1 MAPPS
6 VLAAS
11 VSLVSAEKARN
22 VSSIFSS
29 GYFSRMVSFHA
40 LLKYHVE
47 NCLYAFLDYTE
58 PDNLR
63 NNIKEGLMV
72 CRRTQDKE
80 KEFEK
85 RCIQR
90 WAISELAK
98 AIVEDPDNPVEDVAY
113 RFALKLYGY
122 ACTSFDAKM
131 RNVFGVAAEF
141 IDKEVIGLFRTE
153 DGVYP

>member
-1 MAPPS
+1 MYERQAF
-6 VLAAS
+6 VD
-11 VSLVSAEKARN
+11 
-22 VSSIFSS
+22 
-29 GYFSRMVSFHA
+29 G
-40 LLKYHVE
+40 
-47 NCLYAFLDYTE
+47 LYAFLDYTE
-58 PDNLR
+58 PHNLR

-72 CRRTQDKE
+72 RRHAQDKE
-80 KEFEK
+80 TEFEK

-131 RNVFGVAAEF
+131 RNVFSIAAEF

>member
-1 MAPPS
+1 MYEHQAF
-6 VLAAS
+6 VD
-11 VSLVSAEKARN
+11 
-22 VSSIFSS
+22 
-29 GYFSRMVSFHA
+29 G
-40 LLKYHVE
+40 
-47 NCLYAFLDYTE
+47 LYAFLDYTE

-72 CRRTQDKE
+72 CRHAQDKE

-98 AIVEDPDNPVEDVAY
+98 AIVEDPDNLVEDVAY

-122 ACTSFDAKM
+122 VCTSFDVKM
-131 RNVFGVAAEF
+131 RNVFGIAA
-141 IDKEVIGLFRTE
+141 EVIGLFRTE

>member
-1 MAPPS
+1 MYERQAF
-6 VLAAS
+6 LD
-11 VSLVSAEKARN
+11 
-22 VSSIFSS
+22 
-29 GYFSRMVSFHA
+29 G
-40 LLKYHVE
+40 
-47 NCLYAFLDYTE
+47 LYAFLDYTE
-58 PDNLR
+58 PHNLR

-72 CRRTQDKE
+72 RRHAQDKE
-80 KEFEK
+80 TEFEK

-131 RNVFGVAAEF
+131 RNVFGIAAEF
-141 IDKEVIGLFRTE
+141 IDKEVIVLFRTE

>member
-1 MAPPS
+1 MNKEIAGAPLPPPP
-6 VLAAS
+6 
-11 VSLVSAEKARN
+11 EKE
-22 VSSIFSS
+22 
-29 GYFSRMVSFHA
+29 A
-40 LLKYHVE
+40 LLCTNIKRLLMACTH
-47 NCLYAFLDYTE
+47 FLDYTE

-72 CRRTQDKE
+72 CRHAQDKE

-98 AIVEDPDNPVEDVAY
+98 AIVEDPDNPVEDVTY

-122 ACTSFDAKM
+122 ACTSFDVKM
-131 RNVFGVAAEF
+131 RNVFGIAAEF

>member
-1 MAPPS
+1 MYERQAF
-6 VLAAS
+6 VD
-11 VSLVSAEKARN
+11 
-22 VSSIFSS
+22 
-29 GYFSRMVSFHA
+29 G
-40 LLKYHVE
+40 
-47 NCLYAFLDYTE
+47 LYAFLDYTE
-58 PDNLR
+58 PGNLR
-63 NNIKEGLMV
+63 NNTKEGLMV
-72 CRRTQDKE
+72 RRYAQDKE

-131 RNVFGVAAEF
+131 RNVFGIAAEF

>member
-1 MAPPS
+1 MYEHQAF
-6 VLAAS
+6 VD
-11 VSLVSAEKARN
+11 
-22 VSSIFSS
+22 
-29 GYFSRMVSFHA
+29 G
-40 LLKYHVE
+40 
-47 NCLYAFLDYTE
+47 LYAFLDYTE

-85 RCIQR
+85 RCIQSWR
-90 WAISELAK
+90 KPLWKIRTIPS
-98 AIVEDPDNPVEDVAY
+98 Y

>member
-1 MAPPS
+1 MY
-6 VLAAS
+6 
-11 VSLVSAEKARN
+11 ERQ
-22 VSSIFSS
+22 
-29 GYFSRMVSFHA
+29 SF
-40 LLKYHVE
+40 VDG
-47 NCLYAFLDYTE
+47 LYAFLDYTE

-63 NNIKEGLMV
+63 SNIKEGLMV
-72 CRRTQDKE
+72 RRHTQDKM

-98 AIVEDPDNPVEDVAY
+98 AIADDPYNPIQDVTY

-122 ACTSFDAKM
+122 ACTSRNGKM
-131 RNVFGVAAEF
+131 RNVFGIAAEF

-153 DGVYP
+153 DGLYP

>member
-1 MAPPS
+1 MNKEIA
-6 VLAAS
+6 
-11 VSLVSAEKARN
+11 
-22 VSSIFSS
+22 
-29 GYFSRMVSFHA
+29 GA
-40 LLKYHVE
+40 LLPPPPRDRGVTMHERQAFVDG
-47 NCLYAFLDYTE
+47 LYAFLDYTE

-72 CRRTQDKE
+72 RRYAQDKE
-80 KEFEK
+80 KEFER

-98 AIVEDPDNPVEDVAY
+98 AIAEDPDNPVEDVAY

-131 RNVFGVAAEF
+131 RNVFGIAAEF

>member
-1 MAPPS
+1 MG
-6 VLAAS
+6 AS
-11 VSLVSAEKARN
+11 VNKEIA
-22 VSSIFSS
+22 
-29 GYFSRMVSFHA
+29 GA
-40 LLKYHVE
+40 LLPPPPRDRGVTMHERQAFVDG
-47 NCLYAFLDYTE
+47 LYAFLDYTE

-72 CRRTQDKE
+72 RRYAQDKE

-98 AIVEDPDNPVEDVAY
+98 AIAEDPDNPVEDVAY

-131 RNVFGVAAEF
+131 RNVFGIAAEF

>member
-1 MAPPS
+1 MYEHQAF
-6 VLAAS
+6 VD
-11 VSLVSAEKARN
+11 
-22 VSSIFSS
+22 
-29 GYFSRMVSFHA
+29 G
-40 LLKYHVE
+40 
-47 NCLYAFLDYTE
+47 LYAFLDYTE

-72 CRRTQDKE
+72 CRHAQDKE

-98 AIVEDPDNPVEDVAY
+98 AIVEDP
-113 RFALKLYGY
+113 ALKLYGY
-122 ACTSFDAKM
+122 VCTSFDVKM
-131 RNVFGVAAEF
+131 RNVFGIAAEF